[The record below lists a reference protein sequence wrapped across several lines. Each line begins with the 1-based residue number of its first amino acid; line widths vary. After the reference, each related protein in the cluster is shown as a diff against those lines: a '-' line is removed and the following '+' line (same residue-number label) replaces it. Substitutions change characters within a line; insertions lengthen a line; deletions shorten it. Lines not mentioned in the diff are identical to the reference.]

1 MMFNHHFPSNNV
13 MVFHLTSSPH
23 QSTQLWWVPGI
34 CWGANSPDHV
44 SPISW
49 GSRWDFGLGAHTR

>member
-1 MMFNHHFPSNNV
+1 MMFSHHFPSNNV

-23 QSTQLWWVPGI
+23 QSTQLWWVPAI

-44 SPISW
+44 SP
-49 GSRWDFGLGAHTR
+49 TN